1 MGLFDTMFGAQSQ
14 VQEAFSPAEAFAAIT
29 LAAYASD
36 GYLSEEET
44 REFTA
49 TLSRMKLFRS
59 YPNDVMNRLSDKL
72 LGILQRDGINTLFD
86 IAKESLPP
94 DLREAA
100 FAVTADLVLA
110 SGIVTEEE
118 NSFLNDLYQ
127 ALGISRDIAIQVV
140 QVMMIKNRG

>member
-1 MGLFDTMFGAQSQ
+1 MGLLDTMFSAQSQ

-29 LAAYASD
+29 LAALASD

-59 YPNDVMNRLSDKL
+59 YPSDVMNRLFDKL
-72 LGILQRDGINTLFD
+72 LGILQRDGINILFD
-86 IAKESLPP
+86 TAKESLPP

-100 FAVTADLVLA
+100 FAVTADLILA
-110 SGIVTEEE
+110 SGIFTEEE